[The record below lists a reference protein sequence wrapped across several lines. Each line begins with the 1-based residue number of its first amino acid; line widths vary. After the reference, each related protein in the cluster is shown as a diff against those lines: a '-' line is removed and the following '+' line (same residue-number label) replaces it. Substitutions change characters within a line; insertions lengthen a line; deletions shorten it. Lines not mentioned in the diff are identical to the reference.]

1 MLTSIPPG
9 ALIMTHSRVSTND
22 GRRGWPVLASR
33 DLGAVER
40 PSRLPSGGLE
50 LCELLVAEALDAWGS
65 QQELERLHCT
75 GQRQEQQEDKLKQ
88 TDMIITKLLTPAR
101 GVKVRLLFT

>member
-1 MLTSIPPG
+1 M
-9 ALIMTHSRVSTND
+9 
-22 GRRGWPVLASR
+22 
-33 DLGAVER
+33 
-40 PSRLPSGGLE
+40 
-50 LCELLVAEALDAWGS
+50 AEALDAWGS